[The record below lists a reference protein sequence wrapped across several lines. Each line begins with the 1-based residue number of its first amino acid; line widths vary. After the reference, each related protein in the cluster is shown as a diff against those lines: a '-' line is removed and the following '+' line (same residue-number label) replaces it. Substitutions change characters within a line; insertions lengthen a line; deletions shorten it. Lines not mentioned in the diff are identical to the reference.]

1 MQFIQIVVG
10 DVALWDSVV
19 DAVIE
24 EPSRLLLVGIFR
36 LFESSSEGEVPCV
49 FYLVGPFV
57 VS

>member
-1 MQFIQIVVG
+1 MR

-19 DAVIE
+19 DMVIE
-24 EPSRLLLVGIFR
+24 EPSRLLLVGVFR
-36 LFESSSEGEVPCV
+36 FLEPSSEREVPCV